1 MMIAEVIKLV
11 ILDRKQR
18 EDIALHRFAIL
29 SPLISGTYDGSTK
42 KDFFVMAA
50 SQSYRYI
57 NDEDVTYSWYTF
69 ARWYQAYQKEGFDG
83 LFPKQRKDAKQH
95 RKIDDDIAD
104 QIVYLK
110 QEYPRLPA
118 TLIKQKLLD
127 NGTIKEGDIS
137 LSTINRFINERFYSN
152 ENTKNKD
159 MRRYERKHINE
170 VWNGDS
176 SVGPYIKLNGKKERT
191 YIIAL
196 IDDASR
202 MIVGIDIFLNDNFV
216 NLMSVIRS
224 GVSCYG
230 KPKLFNFD
238 NGSNYRSNQMALVS
252 ARLGSTINYC
262 APYTPTSKA
271 KIERWFRT
279 MKDQWMSQL
288 NMNDYKSLEELRTS
302 LREYVQRYNQ
312 TAHSSLGG
320 KTPQERF
327 FQESSLIIRID
338 EEKIDK
344 IFLLEIERKVS
355 ADNVVRID
363 NQDYEVDYRYANQKL
378 LIRYSPDLSKVYVVD
393 RQTNELSEL
402 HLLNKQ
408 ANATIKRQKIRL
420 TQENE

>member
-1 MMIAEVIKLV
+1 MENQNYL
-11 ILDRKQR
+11 ILIMD
-18 EDIALHRFAIL
+18 
-29 SPLISGTYDGSTK
+29 
-42 KDFFVMAA
+42 
-50 SQSYRYI
+50 
-57 NDEDVTYSWYTF
+57 
-69 ARWYQAYQKEGFDG
+69 
-83 LFPKQRKDAKQH
+83 
-95 RKIDDDIAD
+95 
-104 QIVYLK
+104 
-110 QEYPRLPA
+110 
-118 TLIKQKLLD
+118 
-127 NGTIKEGDIS
+127 
-137 LSTINRFINERFYSN
+137 
-152 ENTKNKD
+152 
-159 MRRYERKHINE
+159 
-170 VWNGDS
+170 
-176 SVGPYIKLNGKKERT
+176 
-191 YIIAL
+191 
-196 IDDASR
+196 
-202 MIVGIDIFLNDNFV
+202 
-216 NLMSVIRS
+216 
-224 GVSCYG
+224 
-230 KPKLFNFD
+230 
-238 NGSNYRSNQMALVS
+238 SNYRSNQMALVS